1 MNADGTPVATVPESL
16 LFSDTALAVQA
27 VYSGSIPAEIRV
39 MQTGGASPVTGQV
52 EGPIDDPL
60 YAIGEVYVLFL
71 VDASGDPIQAL
82 DRELYRIVSPAGRF
96 KVVGTS
102 VRSFSLDGNL
112 RAVQP
117 VQLDDLLM
125 QIRQAVP

>member
-1 MNADGTPVATVPESL
+1 MNADGTAVATVTEAL
-16 LFSDTALAVQA
+16 LLSDTTFAVQA
-27 VYSGSIPAEIRV
+27 VYSGLIPAEIRG
-39 MQTGGASPVTGQV
+39 MQAGGVSSVTGQV

-60 YAIGEVYVLFL
+60 YSIGEVYVLFL
-71 VDASGDPIQAL
+71 VDVSGDPIQAP
-82 DRELYRIVSPAGRF
+82 DRELYRIVSPVGRF
-96 KVVGTS
+96 KVEGTS
-102 VRSFSLDGNL
+102 VRSFTLDGNL